1 MISSTTTNHTFRKLD
16 LSLYPDLKEPFKAVD
31 TRLGGPTKVVTG
43 HSKAAQNFLRCL
55 MTPTGHYKSSPSYG
69 SEFSNRV
76 YSGSIIFLED
86 LPNLF
91 ATESLRVLE
100 HLFDPKGT
108 SFPDDEVIIR
118 AELADFKAS
127 QGTVALEIHLYYR
140 NEDVPKQIRLPITL
154 DQAS

>member
-1 MISSTTTNHTFRKLD
+1 MISAVTTNHTFRKLD
-16 LSLYPDLKEPFKAVD
+16 LSLYPDLKEPFKAVNS
-31 TRLGGPTKVVTG
+31 RLGGPTKVITG

-55 MTPTGHYKSSPSYG
+55 MTPTGHYKSRPNYG

-91 ATESLRVLE
+91 ATEGLRVLE
-100 HLFDPKGT
+100 QVFDPKNA

-127 QGTVALEIHLYYR
+127 PGTVSLEIHLYYR
-140 NEDVPKQIRLPITL
+140 NEDQPKQIRLPITL
-154 DQAS
+154 DKVS